1 MIRSTTLPRHECVCR
16 RRGFTLIELLVVIAI
31 IAILIALLL
40 PAVQK
45 VREAASRIQCQ
56 NDLKQLGLGMVQF
69 YSQYTVFPTNGGHAP
84 GTPAQY
90 STIGIVWGI
99 GNPHVNP
106 AKQTGSWAYSILPFV
121 EQTAAYDQVAVSTAL
136 KILMCPSRGRQNPQE
151 CPAVD
156 PGPVFTG
163 WTQQTNGQ
171 NPWGKTDYSA
181 NGHIAIEGPKV
192 SNSDLMS
199 LTDITDGASNTIL
212 VGEKSID
219 PRAYNTGGWG
229 WDEPYML
236 GGNGGCARTGNILNQ
251 DRPGVSAPNNWGS
264 VHTGVVEFV
273 FADGSVHSL
282 SVSISGG
289 ILAAL
294 LTPAGGEIIPSNA
307 Y

>member
-1 MIRSTTLPRHECVCR
+1 MIRSATLPRHECVCR

-69 YSQYTVFPTNGGHAP
+69 YGQYTVFPTNGGHAS
-84 GTPAQY
+84 GTPVLY
-90 STIGIVWGI
+90 STIGGPWGL
-99 GNPHVNP
+99 GNPQANP
-106 AKQTGSWAYSILPFV
+106 AQQTGSWAYSILPFV
-121 EQTAAYDQVAVSTAL
+121 EQTAAHDQVAVSTAL
-136 KILMCPSRGRQNPQE
+136 KVYMCPSRGRQNPQV
-151 CPAVD
+151 CPSVD

-163 WTQQTNGQ
+163 WAYQTSGQ
-171 NPWGKTDYSA
+171 NPWGKTDYAA
-181 NGHIAIEGPKV
+181 NGYIAIQGPQS
-192 SNSDLMS
+192 SNSSLMS

-219 PRAYNTGGWG
+219 PRTYNTGAWG

-236 GGNGGCARTGNILNQ
+236 GGAGGFMRTGAVLNQ
-251 DRPGVSAPNNWGS
+251 DRPGVSVPNNWGTA
-264 VHTGVVEFV
+264 HTGVAEFV
-273 FADGSVHSL
+273 FADGSIHSL
-282 SVSISGG
+282 SISISGG

-294 LTPAGGEIIPSNA
+294 LTPAGGEILPSNA